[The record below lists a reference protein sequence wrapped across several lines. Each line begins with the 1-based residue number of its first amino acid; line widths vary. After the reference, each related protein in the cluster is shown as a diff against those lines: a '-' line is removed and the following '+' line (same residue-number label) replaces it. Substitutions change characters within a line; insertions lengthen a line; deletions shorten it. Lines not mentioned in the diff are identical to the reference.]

1 MTDDR
6 TTVTGPT
13 SMDEASGETS
23 TGTGGSTDPAGST
36 GTAGDPYAWT
46 EPEAGPD
53 RGAQAREW
61 LTQLQAMIE
70 NLATQAAPVI
80 REIGAK
86 AAELTAVA
94 GEKAGP
100 VAQRTAEVTGEA
112 GHKLAERA
120 RSLAAELR
128 RDQAAAGAA
137 TSEGTNEPADTGVT
151 AAPGVPGDSPDD
163 ATTTS

>member
-13 SMDEASGETS
+13 SMDEASGET
-23 TGTGGSTDPAGST
+23 TAGSAGST
-36 GTAGDPYAWT
+36 GSTGAAGDPYAWT

-128 RDQAAAGAA
+128 RDQPAA
-137 TSEGTNEPADTGVT
+137 EGTSPEGT
-151 AAPGVPGDSPDD
+151 AAP
-163 ATTTS
+163 AA